1 MNIDDLKSQLER
13 FRIKPDRKL
22 GQNFLLSEDVLDK
35 IIAASEL
42 GDADRVLEIGPGLGA
57 LTMRLADKAREV
69 MAVEKDR
76 RLALVLRQIFRKRK
90 NITVIQD
97 DALFFDPS
105 AYNLEPRTYKLIA
118 NLPYYITGS
127 LLQKFLT
134 IETKPSLMVVLLQK
148 EVAERVVAKPGDLSI
163 LGVASQLYAD
173 AEIVGYVGKEN
184 FYPVP
189 AVDSAIVRF
198 RLLPKT
204 RFDVEEKPF
213 FQIVKMG
220 FSSKRKQLHN
230 NLKDLFAP
238 ADAKEV
244 LRSVGVSPLARAEDL
259 SLESWYRLYQ
269 RLNNGRT

>member
-105 AYNLEPRTYKLIA
+105 AYNLQPTSYKLVA